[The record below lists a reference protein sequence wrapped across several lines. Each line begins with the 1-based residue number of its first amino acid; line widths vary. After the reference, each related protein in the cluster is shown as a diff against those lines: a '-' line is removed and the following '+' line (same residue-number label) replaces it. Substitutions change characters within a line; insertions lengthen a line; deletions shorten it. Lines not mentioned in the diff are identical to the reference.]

1 MHIQKSDPIRI
12 LIVDDHPVVCAGLTS
27 MLAGHKELEVVG
39 SASSGERALAV
50 IRRSS
55 PAVILLDLRMP
66 GMDGI
71 AVLHALKSMAAPPHA
86 LILTSSE
93 KDEDIYRA
101 IRAGAAGYLLKDTT
115 ETEMVTAIMQVHAGK
130 RYMPRPIASRLA
142 ARRMRSDL
150 TGREQQALE
159 LVAHGSTNKEVG
171 RALNI
176 SENTVRHHLVSIM
189 EKLQVSDRT
198 EAVATAMRRG
208 ILPEGDRVETQ
219 AGAGCQSA

>member
-1 MHIQKSDPIRI
+1 MHIQKNDPIRL

-27 MLAGHKELEVVG
+27 MLAGHEEFEVVG
-39 SASSGERALAV
+39 SAASGERALAV
-50 IRRSS
+50 IRQLGPS
-55 PAVILLDLRMP
+55 VILLDLRMP

-71 AVLHALKSMAAPPHA
+71 AVLHALKSIPSPPHA
-86 LILTSSE
+86 LILTSFE

-101 IRAGAAGYLLKDTT
+101 IRSGAAGYLLKDTT
-115 ETEMVTAIMQVHAGK
+115 EAEMVSAIIQVYGGK
-130 RYMPRPIASRLA
+130 RFMPRHIAARLA

-159 LVAHGSTNKEVG
+159 LVSQGSTNKEIG

-198 EAVATAMRRG
+198 EAVATAIRQG
-208 ILPEGDRVETQ
+208 ILPEG
-219 AGAGCQSA
+219 G